1 MSWNLALGRY
11 FQLAPAALK
20 EVSRGV
26 IRCPRGCLLAHVGNL
41 DSTRLAVVFVHAENK
56 LKTAGGVNATQPV
69 EESSYSLEELRA
81 LPLDEA
87 LDLLRAGE
95 LTYRALE
102 GLYKQHRNERRIAYV
117 ALKEDLAEGSRDAF
131 ARCSHWSGKLPLS
144 ILNVSQKVTGITALT

>member
-11 FQLAPAALK
+11 FQLVPNALK

-26 IRCPRGCLLAHVGNL
+26 IRCPRGCLLAHVANI

-56 LKTAGGVNATQPV
+56 LKHAGGVNATQPV
-69 EESSYSLEELRA
+69 EESSYSLEELQA
-81 LPLDEA
+81 LPMDEA
-87 LDLLRAGE
+87 LDLMRARE

-102 GLYKQHRNERRIAYV
+102 GLYSQHGNERRIAYV

-144 ILNVSQKVTGITALT
+144 ILNVSQRVTGITDLT